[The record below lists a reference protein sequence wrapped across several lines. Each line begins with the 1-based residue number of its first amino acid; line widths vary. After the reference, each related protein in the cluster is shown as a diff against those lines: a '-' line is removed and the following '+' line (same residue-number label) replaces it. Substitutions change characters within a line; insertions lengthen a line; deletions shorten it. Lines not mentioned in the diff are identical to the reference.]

1 MAENDGMDVVVIGA
15 GGHGRV
21 VLDVLLTSGAHRV
34 AGILDADPA
43 LHGSNIYGIPVLGPA
58 NLLSKLRQQRVR
70 GAIVAI
76 GDNRVRRKYRAEV
89 DAAGID
95 LINAIHPSAIVSPRA
110 TLGRN
115 IVVCAAAVVC
125 TDATIGDSV
134 ILNTGCRVDHECV
147 IGEGA
152 HIAPG
157 AVLAGRVQVGPDA
170 FVGLGSLIIQCRSVG
185 TGAIIGAG
193 AVVIRDVPD
202 GTRVVGVP
210 ARPMRLS

>member
-1 MAENDGMDVVVIGA
+1 MDVVIIGA

-21 VLDVLLTSGAHRV
+21 VLDLLLTAGEHRIV
-34 AGILDADPA
+34 GLLDADPA
-43 LHGSNIYGIPVLGPA
+43 LQGTSVYGVEVLGSA

-70 GAIVAI
+70 AAIVAI
-76 GDNRVRRKYRAEV
+76 GDNRIRRTYRQEV
-89 DAAGID
+89 DAAGLE
-95 LINAIHPSAIVSPRA
+95 LINAIHPSAVLSPRA

-115 IVVCAAAVVC
+115 VVLCAGAIVC

-170 FVGLGSLIIQCRSVG
+170 FVGLGSKVIQCRSI
-185 TGAIIGAG
+185 GAGATVGAG
-193 AVVIRDVPD
+193 AVVIRDVPA
-202 GTRVVGVP
+202 GARVAGVP
-210 ARPMRLS
+210 AKPMRQA